1 VTKQKELGPLIQELG
16 KLVNGKNEII
26 RQEKEK
32 RMKVERELAL
42 LKYELK
48 LKEENPV
55 GEEKCIGSGHN
66 IDDEGFTRDG
76 QNTSNEE
83 FIQGRQNVGDEELIS
98 GGEDMGH
105 QEFIPGRQNM
115 GDEKFT
121 LCEKS
126 VSVGKPSS
134 FFSNTFN
141 QVEIF
146 KLASL
151 VLVFPIVVFMIN
163 RK

>member
-1 VTKQKELGPLIQELG
+1 MNLLG
-16 KLVNGKNEII
+16 
-26 RQEKEK
+26 
-32 RMKVERELAL
+32 
-42 LKYELK
+42 
-48 LKEENPV
+48 
-55 GEEKCIGSGHN
+55 
-66 IDDEGFTRDG
+66 TRDG

-98 GGEDMGH
+98 GGEDMDH
-105 QEFIPGRQNM
+105 QEFIPGGQNM
-115 GDEKFT
+115 GNEKFT

-126 VSVGKPSS
+126 VSVGKPSL

-146 KLASL
+146 KLTSL